1 LASALLT
8 VAAATSLRVE
18 DHVLSAG
25 WSITGERTTGTVEFT
40 VAIKQQNLDK
50 LASIA
55 LAVSDPSSPS
65 YTNYLTNDEIATM
78 AAPSNADV
86 AAVTG
91 WLNAYQLN
99 YTMTSK
105 HTIEVTAPVA
115 SAEKL
120 LNTTWRKLS
129 NAETKQSVHRAG
141 AYTIPAQVAGS
152 VDAMF
157 SVHGLPLPPRVHK
170 VSGEPAVVTP
180 AVIGTTYG
188 ISGVTPSGS
197 AANNQA
203 VAEFQG
209 QFMIPANLV
218 AFFKKFVPSAPAA
231 DAVVSKFGG
240 DPNGAQEGIEAD
252 LDIQYIMGVAPG
264 IKTEFWE
271 QKSSDFCKDLQA
283 WTTLLLADPTCPKV
297 NSVSYGW
304 QGDMSQ
310 LGCEA
315 TEWKAVDA
323 NFMKLATMG
332 ITVLFASGDSGSGYT
347 GSTLWPSWPASSAW
361 VTSVGGTRFQNQQPG
376 QPEQATDQFGSGGGY
391 SSMVDR
397 SQAAWQEA
405 VVSAYLKGSAPM
417 PPSSAYTA
425 TGRATPDVAGLAEG
439 YQVFTGPGQVQSVG
453 GTSASTP
460 MFGAVVSLLNEAR
473 MAKGMKSMG
482 FMNPFVYA
490 NPTAFN
496 DITVGSNKVGRGG
509 QPLPAGWECTT
520 GWDPVTGL
528 GTPKFSALLAAAT
541 GGSPPGPPSP
551 PSPGPPGPSPSGCAA
566 ISPANRTDCGFT
578 KTATECA
585 AAGCCYDDTNPLS
598 YRCFNNDVCA
608 AIDPAK
614 RVDCGYQLS
623 QQQCVAKGCCY
634 DKSVPYTFSC
644 FDKTGPA
651 PGPPPPGPPPPPSPG
666 PPPPPPPSPGPPSGA
681 PYGDPAKGPCNAGE
695 KAVQINGINGKYCA
709 PSCSTSSPCPA
720 VPAPATAAAQCVV
733 SDPNPPPSLCAVI
746 CVPGADFL
754 KSGDGGCM
762 TGASC
767 QAIQG
772 TGVCTYPD
780 SSPTTFAFNLD
791 ISL

>member
-1 LASALLT
+1 
-8 VAAATSLRVE
+8 
-18 DHVLSAG
+18 
-25 WSITGERTTGTVEFT
+25 
-40 VAIKQQNLDK
+40 
-50 LASIA
+50 
-55 LAVSDPSSPS
+55 
-65 YTNYLTNDEIATM
+65 M
-78 AAPSNADV
+78 
-86 AAVTG
+86 
-91 WLNAYQLN
+91 
-99 YTMTSK
+99 
-105 HTIEVTAPVA
+105 
-115 SAEKL
+115 
-120 LNTTWRKLS
+120 
-129 NAETKQSVHRAG
+129 
-141 AYTIPAQVAGS
+141 
-152 VDAMF
+152 
-157 SVHGLPLPPRVHK
+157 
-170 VSGEPAVVTP
+170 TP

-218 AFFKKFVPSAPAA
+218 AFFNKFVPSAPAA

-405 VVSAYLKGSAPM
+405 VVSAYLKGSAPL

-509 QPLPAGWECTT
+509 QPLVRFAAMCP
-520 GWDPVTGL
+520 
-528 GTPKFSALLAAAT
+528 FLLLLF
-541 GGSPPGPPSP
+541 
-551 PSPGPPGPSPSGCAA
+551 
-566 ISPANRTDCGFT
+566 ILLFFILF
-578 KTATECA
+578 
-585 AAGCCYDDTNPLS
+585 PL
-598 YRCFNNDVCA
+598 
-608 AIDPAK
+608 
-614 RVDCGYQLS
+614 
-623 QQQCVAKGCCY
+623 
-634 DKSVPYTFSC
+634 
-644 FDKTGPA
+644 
-651 PGPPPPGPPPPPSPG
+651 
-666 PPPPPPPSPGPPSGA
+666 
-681 PYGDPAKGPCNAGE
+681 
-695 KAVQINGINGKYCA
+695 
-709 PSCSTSSPCPA
+709 
-720 VPAPATAAAQCVV
+720 
-733 SDPNPPPSLCAVI
+733 
-746 CVPGADFL
+746 
-754 KSGDGGCM
+754 
-762 TGASC
+762 
-767 QAIQG
+767 
-772 TGVCTYPD
+772 
-780 SSPTTFAFNLD
+780 
-791 ISL
+791 